1 MKIDLDSID
10 PITSDLDCL
19 IIGLFEGEEEESSA
33 LNRVKDLVGDSLDVL
48 LETGEISGRLGN
60 NVLIHSLILN
70 SKNAKGLKRIIF
82 CGLGSRQFFSVA
94 RLRDGLAPA
103 LRRARGTKCN
113 SVAIDVDSFLGDS
126 IDLRDAIEQTAQA
139 CHTGLYR
146 YETFKSKKASSNIED
161 VKILVGKDEDFSNLH
176 DALNMGIAIG
186 QSVNLARDLANGPPN
201 VVTPSSMAE
210 VAKGM
215 GSQHLEVEIL
225 ETDDMDA
232 LGMGALLGV
241 ARGSAQ
247 PPKLIIMSYFGNQ
260 SSEDVMAFL
269 GKGITFD
276 SGGLDIKSTV
286 GMRTMKGDMAGG
298 AAVLAAMG
306 AIEKAKP
313 KINVIA
319 IIPATENMPG
329 GNAQRP
335 GDVVTAMDGTTIEI
349 DNTDAE
355 GRLVLADAV
364 CLALARGANK
374 IIDVATLTGAIRSA
388 LGEHCVGAFGNSSN
402 FTKLVIEAG
411 ESVGERIWELPTY
424 EEYSRQF
431 ESDVA
436 DIKNSGGA
444 SGGAITGAMFI
455 GHFRGEADWVHLD
468 IAAMSRSL
476 TTRGEI
482 VKGATGSGV
491 RTLVNLA
498 NVVSQTAK

>member
-1 MKIDLDSID
+1 VKIDLDSID

-19 IIGLFEGEEEESSA
+19 LIGLFEGEEEESSA
-33 LNRVKDLVGDSLDVL
+33 IKRVRDLLGDSLKVL
-48 LETGEISGRLGN
+48 LETGEISGSFGN
-60 NVLIHSLILN
+60 NVLIHSLLLT
-70 SKNAKGLKRIIF
+70 STTSTGLKRIIF
-82 CGLGSRQFFSVA
+82 CGLGSRKSFSVA
-94 RLRDGLAPA
+94 RLRDTLASA
-103 LRRARGTKCN
+103 LRRARGAKSRCL
-113 SVAIDVDSFLGDS
+113 AIDSGSFLGES
-126 IDLRDAIEQTAQA
+126 IALREVVEQAAQT
-139 CHTGLYR
+139 CYTGLYR
-146 YETFKSKKASSNIED
+146 YENFKSKKAPSGVED
-161 VKILVGKDEDFSNLH
+161 VKIIIPKDEDTSSLI
-176 DALNMGIAIG
+176 DALSKGIAIG
-186 QSVNLARDLANGPPN
+186 ESVNLARDLANGPPN
-201 VVTPSSMAE
+201 VITPSSMAE
-210 VAKGM
+210 VAEGL

-225 ETDDMDA
+225 GTDDMDT

-260 SSEDVMAFL
+260 SSEDVIAFL

-276 SGGLDIKSTV
+276 SGGLDIKSAI

-306 AIEKAKP
+306 AIVQTKP
-313 KINVIA
+313 KLNVIA

-364 CLALARGANK
+364 CLALDRGANK

-388 LGEHCVGAFGNSSN
+388 LGEQCVGAFGNSSN
-402 FTKLVIEAG
+402 FTRLVIEAG

-424 EEYSRQF
+424 EEYSKQF
-431 ESDVA
+431 ESDIA
-436 DIKNSGGA
+436 DIKNSGGV

-455 GHFRGEADWVHLD
+455 GHFRGKADWVHLD

-491 RTLVNLA
+491 RTLVNVAHRL
-498 NVVSQTAK
+498 SQTPK